1 MNVSTW
7 LAITAIAIGVILVLR
22 ATAIVTT
29 KTTGRFTG
37 DPIITTAIGFGLILL
52 GLYLLR

>member
-29 KTTGRFTG
+29 ETTGRFTG